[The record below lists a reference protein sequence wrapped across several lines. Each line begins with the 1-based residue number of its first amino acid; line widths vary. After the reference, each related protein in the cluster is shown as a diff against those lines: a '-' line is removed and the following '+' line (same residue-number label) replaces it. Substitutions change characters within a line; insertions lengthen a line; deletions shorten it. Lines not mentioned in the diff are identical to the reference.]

1 MISSEVKQ
9 VKEIKV
15 RLGFERFPVQYT
27 GEGKNLSPPM
37 TLDGA
42 EGKSMAMVVDDPDA
56 PSGTWVHW
64 VIWNMPVLVKVPE
77 GVPKGGEIIN
87 PFRARQGT
95 NSGKGLG
102 YDGPF
107 PPKGHG
113 THHYHFKV
121 YILDGPLD
129 LRPGATKAALEG
141 AMEGHVLMRGEA
153 VATYSR

>member
-1 MISSEVKQ
+1 

-15 RLGFERFPVQYT
+15 VLGFERFPVRNT
-27 GEGKNLSPPM
+27 GEGKNLSPA
-37 TLDGA
+37 LWLEGA
-42 EGKSMAMVVDDPDA
+42 EGKSMALIVDDPDA

-64 VIWNMPVLVKVPE
+64 AIWNMPVLVKVPE

-87 PFRARQGT
+87 PFPARQGT
-95 NSGKGLG
+95 NSGRGLG

-121 YILDGPLD
+121 YILDGHLD
-129 LRPGATKAALEG
+129 LRPGATVAELVR
-141 AMEGHVLMRGEA
+141 AMEGHVLQRGEA